1 MLIWY
6 DIVIE
11 DFFRL
16 LTDAV
21 RFYPKRVITSA
32 LAAPIFSAGLSA
44 LTLQQIEPLTATLHY
59 YYDLLSFGFEKPTVS
74 EFNDAN
80 GEPFTNP
87 PEVQAAVKQL
97 ISSEGHVLV
106 QRVLTGMMFS
116 LPGDCFPD
124 ASAVLMLLFQLA
136 PREAASWVES
146 TVQMLPSGTLKQGEA
161 DRLLKG
167 ISENVQSGETRK
179 VRVLLQGS

>member
-1 MLIWY
+1 M
-6 DIVIE
+6 IE

-21 RFYPKRVITSA
+21 RFYPKRAITSA

-44 LTLQQIEPLTATLHY
+44 LTLQQIEPLEATLHY

-87 PEVQAAVKQL
+87 PEIQAAVKQL
-97 ISSEGHVLV
+97 TNSEGHVLV

-116 LPGDCFPD
+116 YPEDCFPD
-124 ASAVLMLLFQLA
+124 ASAVLMLLSKLA
-136 PREAASWVES
+136 PRETASWIES
-146 TVQMLPSGTLKQGEA
+146 TIQMLPSGTLKQGEA

-167 ISENVQSGETRK
+167 ISENVGSGETWK